1 VRVQRSGG
9 MAGQLLAFFRPRSLL
24 RLSPFQMVISYA
36 LLGIWALV
44 CLFPLYWLLVTSF
57 KLPIDVN
64 MGPFYVPWVDFKP
77 SLHAWE
83 YILVGDLSN
92 DTRRNYANTVVVA
105 LSSAV
110 IALILG
116 SAAAYALTRFRFQP
130 KLGAIGLFIASLA
143 LGVFLVIQ
151 GVPWQIALV
160 VFLSLFLIMLQTV
173 GKRFQRSLQNND
185 IAFWLISQR
194 MLPPVAVVIPI
205 YVLFQQLNLLD
216 TRVALIITYVATNLP
231 IVIWLMR
238 DYFLSIPL
246 ELEECAAIDGASR
259 YRTFWSIVLPLSVP
273 GLVATFPVYPGLC
286 LERVP
291 AGPLPLR
298 SPFPDPPADRCGPE
312 RHPRATVVVHVGADP
327 DYDHSG
333 DCHCYCPG
341 ALHRPRAAGGRDQGV
356 NDIWPDGGHGW
367 CRRPWPLILHDG

>member
-1 VRVQRSGG
+1 MRVQRSGG

-273 GLVATFPVYPGLC
+273 GLVATFLFILVFAWNEYLLALFLSGARSQTLPLTVAAQNATRGPQWWYMSVLILIMIIPVIAIAIA
-286 LERVP
+286 LERYI
-291 AGPLPLR
+291 ARGLL
-298 SPFPDPPADRCGPE
+298 
-312 RHPRATVVVHVGADP
+312 VGAIK
-327 DYDHSG
+327 G
-333 DCHCYCPG
+333 
-341 ALHRPRAAGGRDQGV
+341 
-356 NDIWPDGGHGW
+356 
-367 CRRPWPLILHDG
+367 